1 MGVFKIQKEFLLFKF
16 KTCRYK
22 KKKNLKRKEED
33 ELYSL
38 IIINN
43 NKKSNLQILHVT
55 LRKYNFFKISK
66 IESLPNN
73 YFLKIVLKTCSQT
86 RIT

>member
-1 MGVFKIQKEFLLFKF
+1 MNLLFGQYFSKYSFQKIASYFPSLEQDFENGKMSVFKIQKEFLLFKF

-43 NKKSNLQILHVT
+43 NKK
-55 LRKYNFFKISK
+55 K
-66 IESLPNN
+66 
-73 YFLKIVLKTCSQT
+73 
-86 RIT
+86 